1 MFHIHL
7 FVLMFTLVS
16 AVCLAGLVAYFCLAL
31 LKSAQCREDAEDEQ
45 LWDYLLN
52 PRTLKSRNDN

>member
-7 FVLMFTLVS
+7 FVMMFTLVS
-16 AVCLAGLVAYFCLAL
+16 AVCLAGLAACSCLAL
-31 LKSAQCREDAEDEQ
+31 LKNAQCREDAEGER

-52 PRTLKSRNDN
+52 PSTL

>member
-7 FVLMFTLVS
+7 YVIVFTLVS
-16 AVCLAGLVAYFCLAL
+16 AVCLAALISYSCLAL
-31 LKSAQCREDAEDEQ
+31 LKSAQCREDAEDKR

-52 PRTLKSRNDN
+52 PRTL